1 MNGNE
6 DALSL
11 KIDAMTAQR
20 LVNLAKT
27 WGVTE
32 EEAIRRAIDQANAPT
47 GSISTDGRLEAFKK
61 LQRRL
66 NLTPAKATEWQHAVY
81 WVIPFDYEY

>member
-1 MNGNE
+1 MNGNK

-11 KIDAMTAQR
+11 EVDAMTAQR
-20 LVNLAKT
+20 LVSLAKK

-32 EEAIRRAIDQANAPT
+32 EEAIRRAIEQANAST
-47 GSISTDGRLEAFKK
+47 RSTSTDSRMKAFNQ

-66 NLTPAKATEWQHAVY
+66 SLTPAKAAEWQDA
-81 WVIPFDYEY
+81 IRDARS

>member
-1 MNGNE
+1 MNGNK

-11 KIDAMTAQR
+11 EVDAMTGQR
-20 LVNLAKT
+20 LVSLAKK

-47 GSISTDGRLEAFKK
+47 GSTSTDGRLEAYRE
-61 LQRRL
+61 LLRRL
-66 NLTPAKATEWQHAVY
+66 SLTPAKATEWQDRR
-81 WVIPFDYEY
+81 PLR